1 MGSQKTA
8 YFSATHYTV
17 EEVSEMA
24 APCLGTSTATYM
36 SLFFPFLFFFL
47 FFPFVFHWECSGNRL
62 SLYCEP
68 SWGVLHTHSSAG
80 LSFSVYQRQTQRELR
95 MLINQGFVDEPVSRK
110 ATSKEQGSQFK
121 WPIVYCGWVSRW
133 PQKHCSQFAVFGR
146 GPKPVPSLPWVAKVQ

>member
-1 MGSQKTA
+1 MGSQNTA
-8 YFSATHYTV
+8 YFSATHYIV

-36 SLFFPFLFFFL
+36 SLFFPFLSFPFL
-47 FFPFVFHWECSGNRL
+47 FSLLSFCFSLRVFWNNRL

-95 MLINQGFVDEPVSRK
+95 MLINQGFVDEPYQGKLQVKSR
-110 ATSKEQGSQFK
+110 TLDLNDPSC
-121 WPIVYCGWVSRW
+121 IVVE
-133 PQKHCSQFAVFGR
+133 
-146 GPKPVPSLPWVAKVQ
+146 